1 MDTEVLETNEVIVP
15 NELLDYL
22 KEDEKALDIFNSKI
36 EEIISKENELEK
48 EKEEKEKEF
57 EDRLEEFKKN
67 LEKEKEDQ
75 AKIFGDRAKE
85 LADEKEKIESVKS
98 EQENK
103 KQDYISSLI
112 NINDSYNSK
121 INSIKSAIDVAPD
134 NDMLKKAVEEEQ
146 EKLSNDLSKE
156 LETRKTEIDKALE
169 LVGEK
174 KEEPVVEEPK
184 VTEIPVEEPT
194 IVPLEPIVE
203 THDNNEVVSHE
214 SREDV
219 INVIYGSSEVM
230 EGHVFPYLNGLL
242 GE

>member
-85 LADEKEKIESVKS
+85 LTDEKEKIESVKS